1 MRIYTA
7 VNVLGGGDIP
17 CLHHLAP
24 PFYAARL
31 LRSPTHAAPP
41 FIVKFGTVHEYVW
54 GCDYSIGVYE
64 PLKARMSLQWLATL
78 CFVSVLLLSGSH
90 DMHKHN

>member
-31 LRSPTHAAPP
+31 LLSPTHAAPP
-41 FIVKFGTVHEYVW
+41 FIVKFDLSG
-54 GCDYSIGVYE
+54 
-64 PLKARMSLQWLATL
+64 TL
-78 CFVSVLLLSGSH
+78 CMNTFGVATTRSVCMSP
-90 DMHKHN
+90 